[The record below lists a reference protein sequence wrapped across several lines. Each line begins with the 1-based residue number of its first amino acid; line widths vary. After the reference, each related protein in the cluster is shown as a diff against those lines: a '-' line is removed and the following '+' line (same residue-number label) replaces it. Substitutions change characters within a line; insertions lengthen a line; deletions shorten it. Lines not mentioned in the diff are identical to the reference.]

1 MNCKV
6 AEQIFEI
13 IHLLDEE
20 KKQPKDYGTGI
31 PLYHAE
37 AIFLDTLARYPG
49 ENVSSLSARLDI
61 TKGAVTKLSG
71 KLLSKGLIEITRRD
85 DNKKEKYVCLT
96 ALGRQTVLG
105 HQQFHQHANQKLCDY
120 ISTLNY
126 EETTLI
132 FQFLNHL
139 KECVPFCEFQCGCSR
154 DKKEVTEYESTDT
167 AQCVQ
172 LTSNPGNRK

>member
-1 MNCKV
+1 MNCRV
-6 AEQIFEI
+6 TEQIFQI

-20 KKQPKDYGTGI
+20 KKMPRDYGTGV

-37 AIFLDTLARYPG
+37 AIFLSLIDRYPN
-49 ENVSSLSARLDI
+49 ENVSGLSARLVI

-71 KLLSKGLIEITRRD
+71 KLVEKGMIEITRRT
-85 DNKKEKYVCLT
+85 DNKKEKYFRLT
-96 ALGRQTVLG
+96 TKGEEAVQG
-105 HQQFHQHANQKLCDY
+105 HQQFHKQANQRLCKY
-120 ISTLNY
+120 ISTLNH
-126 EETTLI
+126 EEAALI

-154 DKKEVTEYESTDT
+154 DEKEVTEYEQSNT

-172 LTSNPGNRK
+172 LTSNTGNRK